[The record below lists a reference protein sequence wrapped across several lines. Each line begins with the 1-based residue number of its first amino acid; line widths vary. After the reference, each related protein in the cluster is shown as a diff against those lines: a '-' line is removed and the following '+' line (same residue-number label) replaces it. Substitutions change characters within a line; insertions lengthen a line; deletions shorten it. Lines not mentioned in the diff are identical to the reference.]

1 MGIIHKDSTVPFL
14 LSPAWP
20 PAGLAVPEQCGTGA
34 ETPQHR
40 DTWAASSS
48 APEQDTAM
56 TLLGSLDP
64 PPTTKPNPLTPTQ
77 TPVGPHSLP
86 GCNEVAAQH
95 PWVALL
101 RHPHLQVDLTL
112 HLLVRMHRRQAEPAV
127 NA

>member
-64 PPTTKPNPLTPTQ
+64 PHHHKAKPADPNTNPGGAPLPT
-77 TPVGPHSLP
+77 
-86 GCNEVAAQH
+86 
-95 PWVALL
+95 W
-101 RHPHLQVDLTL
+101 LQ
-112 HLLVRMHRRQAEPAV
+112 
-127 NA
+127 